1 MKYIKRF
8 NEELS
13 PSLLRRS
20 AKKAE
25 EKGGYYKTDSA
36 PKMREYADLLEWKKN
51 VKNSEKNGVI
61 QLELKTGSRSGLA
74 DKPNYIG
81 EFHPEVQLG
90 LDMFNDAIINRN
102 PHNEEGDKTVYFNIF
117 INAIITT
124 EEGLNEMNEA
134 IFQQEKAN
142 ARIGSKAN
150 KYEEGGKIWMAYA
163 DLQITLENG
172 TFAIHPIEFYE
183 NDGSAVDVKI
193 LNRRSSGLIRTAI
206 INEFNSDYEIYFQ
219 GEDHSEKIHFENAIE
234 AIEAILAKHGLSSE
248 YGISY
253 EDIYDAIIKT
263 PASKYMFNIGW

>member
-1 MKYIKRF
+1 MKYLKRF

-13 PSLLRRS
+13 PSLLRKS

-74 DKPNYIG
+74 NDKPNYIG
-81 EFHPEVQLG
+81 EFHPEVQFG
-90 LDMFNDAIINRN
+90 LDMFND
-102 PHNEEGDKTVYFNIF
+102 HLYNEEGDKSVYFNIF
-117 INAIITT
+117 INAVITT

-134 IFQQEKAN
+134 IFEQEKAN
-142 ARIGSKAN
+142 ANMGSKAE

-163 DLQITLENG
+163 DLQISLENG

-183 NDGSAVDVKI
+183 NDSSVADVKI
-193 LNRRSSGLIRTAI
+193 LNRRSSGLIRNAI

-219 GEDHSEKIHFENAIE
+219 GEGHSEKHHFENAKE
-234 AIEAILAKHGLSSE
+234 AIDAILAKHGLSSE

-253 EDIYDAIIKT
+253 EDIYESILKT
-263 PASKYMFNIGW
+263 PASKYMFNTDW